1 MTEPVKESP
10 RAPGGPA
17 PRDASA
23 TGAGSHRYLHLVG
36 LLTFASGS
44 VDVISLLALG
54 GTFTSVVTGNL
65 IFIGRAIGS
74 NSGSAAF
81 HAGLAVVGYIL
92 GVGVGS
98 RLARATDR
106 TLPKPPWPV
115 RATVVLIVEWA
126 LLAAI
131 NIAWIAYDGKLSS
144 GPATAILL
152 GAAVALGMQSAVARA
167 IDGTPSTTY
176 MTGALTNVIEAIV
189 TGQPRQ
195 ADPTALIGLLT
206 LVAGAACSALL
217 FEHARALALLP
228 SLLAVGAVAIVK
240 LRHHA
245 REREQPALPAR
256 YGAGGARRRPA

>member
-10 RAPGGPA
+10 RH
-17 PRDASA
+17 
-23 TGAGSHRYLHLVG
+23 TYLVG

-65 IFIGRAIGS
+65 IFVGRAIGS

-92 GVGVGS
+92 GVGAGS

-106 TLPKPPWPV
+106 TLPRPSWPV
-115 RATVVLIVEWA
+115 RATVVLVVEWVV
-126 LLAAI
+126 LAAI
-131 NIAWIAYDGKLSS
+131 NITWIVYDGKLSS
-144 GPATAILL
+144 GPATALL
-152 GAAVALGMQSAVARA
+152 AGAAVALGMQSAAARA
-167 IDGTPSTTY
+167 IEGTPSTTY
-176 MTGALTNVIEAIV
+176 MTGALTNVIEAIA
-189 TGQPRQ
+189 TGQARRV
-195 ADPTALIGLLT
+195 DLTALIGLLT

-228 SLLAVGAVAIVK
+228 SLLAVGAVAVVK

-245 REREQPALPAR
+245 RERQQPALGAR
-256 YGAGGARRRPA
+256 CGAGAARRRPA